1 MKRFKR
7 KRKENENKKNENDR
21 RGREDIQVKRVKKN
35 KLINR
40 KATWMVGNII
50 FLVKI

>member
-7 KRKENENKKNENDR
+7 KRKENEKNENDR
-21 RGREDIQVKRVKKN
+21 RGREDIQVKRVKS

-40 KATWMVGNII
+40 KQHGW
-50 FLVKI
+50 